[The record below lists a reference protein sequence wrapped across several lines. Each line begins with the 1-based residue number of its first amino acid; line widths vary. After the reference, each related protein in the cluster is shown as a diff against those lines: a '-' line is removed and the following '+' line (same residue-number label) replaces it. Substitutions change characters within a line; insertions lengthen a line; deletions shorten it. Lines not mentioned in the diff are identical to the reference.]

1 MTRFVSLVSAPW
13 FLICVD
19 IILRADE
26 MQSVI
31 TKQFAGK
38 KKQFP
43 DKNRN
48 VCLII
53 HRWKS
58 RAQLS
63 VMKILHSEMNLAFV
77 N

>member
-1 MTRFVSLVSAPW
+1 
-13 FLICVD
+13 
-19 IILRADE
+19 

-38 KKQFP
+38 KKLL

-58 RAQLS
+58 RAQIS

>member
-1 MTRFVSLVSAPW
+1 
-13 FLICVD
+13 
-19 IILRADE
+19 

-38 KKQFP
+38 KKKFL